1 VSGRGR
7 STFFWIS
14 QVLTGTRTFFGGGL
28 RTREISQSI
37 PRVCEKLHQAARR
50 RESRRTWTPPTR
62 TKSNIFNGFCGL
74 RSLTIASH
82 ETYTA
87 FCLSPFPPGGDS
99 MRNLSWLRAALLPA
113 LAFTTLLVASW
124 RPEVSA
130 QAGSQQRTLFVSALD
145 KQDVP
150 VTDLG
155 PDAFII
161 KENGVQREV
170 LRVSPATEPIDITVM
185 VDNSDAAKDEI
196 TFFRS
201 ALPPFV
207 TELATRGNTVALIG
221 LADRP
226 TVLVRSTTNAKQLA
240 SRAEGLFSMP
250 SSGMTLLDG
259 LVEVSDGL
267 RKRDGTRAA
276 IVAIFTDGTE
286 FTNRYSKDVV
296 ASLKNVQASLHL
308 VTIGTFGENSEH
320 SARERNFVIADA
332 PQATGGRLL
341 TMLAPNALAMN
352 LEKIARELSSQYK
365 VVYARPESLVPPN
378 TIEVTSA
385 KEGLTV
391 RGTPARSQK
400 GQKGA

>member
-1 VSGRGR
+1 
-7 STFFWIS
+7 
-14 QVLTGTRTFFGGGL
+14 
-28 RTREISQSI
+28 
-37 PRVCEKLHQAARR
+37 
-50 RESRRTWTPPTR
+50 
-62 TKSNIFNGFCGL
+62 
-74 RSLTIASH
+74 
-82 ETYTA
+82 
-87 FCLSPFPPGGDS
+87 

-155 PDAFII
+155 PDAFIV

-170 LRVSPATEPIDITVM
+170 LRVSPATEPI
-185 VDNSDAAKDEI
+185 

-201 ALPPFV
+201 ALPPFL

-259 LVEVSDGL
+259 LVEVSEGL

-308 VTIGTFGENSEH
+308 VTIGIFGENAEH